1 MYVHDDGSI
10 ADEAKA
16 SVGKLLLPFGAHG
29 KSLIITG
36 WLSLSLSL
44 FLHHLLLSPLHYI
57 PRKRKKKKKGKRR
70 WSWIRSRLVPVLL
83 IIVSITERDN

>member
-44 FLHHLLLSPLHYI
+44 PTPPTALSTPLYSTQEKEEEEGEKALELDQI
-57 PRKRKKKKKGKRR
+57 KAGARTPY
-70 WSWIRSRLVPVLL
+70 
-83 IIVSITERDN
+83 NC